1 MLYPAELWVH
11 WSGAV
16 SGVFAVAQVRCVK
29 VFIGIEHQ
37 VMKKRIP
44 SARAAALLVSL
55 AVAGCAAQPSG
66 RYPSLLPRA
75 IESRSDAEPEVV
87 VALAE
92 PDSTVDAALP
102 DLRATIDAV
111 IADFRKAAQTT
122 ERLAGTAQ
130 GDPVGGDRWI
140 SAQTALAELD
150 GYRATLSSA
159 VTDLDTL
166 ALNRAAEGKPD
177 YPALTALRETA
188 QAALDEEAARITAIS
203 ARLPAA

>member
-102 DLRATIDAV
+102 DLRRTIETT
-111 IADFRKAAQTT
+111 IADFAKVAQTAD
-122 ERLAGTAQ
+122 RLASAAK
-130 GDPVGGDRWI
+130 GDSVGGDRWI
-140 SAQTALAELD
+140 AAQTALAELD
-150 GYRATLSSA
+150 GYRATLSAA

-177 YPALTALRETA
+177 YPALTALHATA
-188 QAALDEEAARITAIS
+188 QAALDEQAVRITALS
-203 ARLPAA
+203 NRLPAA

>member
-102 DLRATIDAV
+102 DLRRTIETT
-111 IADFRKAAQTT
+111 IADFAKAAQTAD
-122 ERLAGTAQ
+122 RLASAAQ
-130 GDPVGGDRWI
+130 GDSVGGDRWI
-140 SAQTALAELD
+140 AAQTALAELD
-150 GYRATLSSA
+150 GYRATLSAA

-166 ALNRAAEGKPD
+166 ALNRAAEGKPE
-177 YPALTALRETA
+177 YPALTALRATA
-188 QAALDEEAARITAIS
+188 QAGLDEQAIRITALS
-203 ARLPAA
+203 NRLPAA